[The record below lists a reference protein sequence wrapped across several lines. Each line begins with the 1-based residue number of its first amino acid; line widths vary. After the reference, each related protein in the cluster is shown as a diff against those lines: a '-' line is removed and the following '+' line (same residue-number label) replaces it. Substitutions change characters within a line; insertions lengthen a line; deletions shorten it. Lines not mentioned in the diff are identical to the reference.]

1 MSSNPLRLGKSIIV
15 SAPSG
20 AGKTTI
26 VHRLMTEIPALAFSI
41 SACSRSARPL
51 EQEGKDYYF
60 LGVEGFK
67 KAIENQEFIEW
78 EEVYTDHYYGT
89 LRREV
94 QRLWDEGKVIIFDV
108 DVVGGLNLKALFKE
122 HALSVFIKPPSVEIL
137 EKRLRARETES
148 EERIALRIKKSAWEL
163 SQAESFDVCILND
176 DLEKAVSDAKTQ
188 VTRFISSLKYA
199 CFLVRS
205 TPFIQGILCWPKE

>member
-1 MSSNPLRLGKSIIV
+1 MSSKPLRLGKSIIV

-26 VHRLMTEIPALAFSI
+26 VHRLMTKIPALAFSI
-41 SACSRSARPL
+41 SACSRSARPM

-122 HALSVFIKPPSVEIL
+122 HALSLFIKPPSVEIL

-163 SQAESFDVCILND
+163 SQAESFDVCILNE
-176 DLEKAVSDAKTQ
+176 DLEKAVSEAITQ
-188 VTRFISSLKYA
+188 VNQFISL
-199 CFLVRS
+199 
-205 TPFIQGILCWPKE
+205 

>member
-1 MSSNPLRLGKSIIV
+1 MSSKPLRLGKSIIV

-41 SACSRSARPL
+41 SACSRSARPM

-94 QRLWDEGKVIIFDV
+94 QRLWDEGRVIIFDV

-176 DLEKAVSDAKTQ
+176 DLEKAVSDAKIQ
-188 VTRFISSLKYA
+188 VKRFISS
-199 CFLVRS
+199 
-205 TPFIQGILCWPKE
+205 

>member
-26 VHRLMTEIPALAFSI
+26 VHRLMTEIPELAFSI
-41 SACSRSARPL
+41 SACSRSARPM

-148 EERIALRIKKSAWEL
+148 EERIALRIKKSGWEL

-176 DLEKAVSDAKTQ
+176 DLEKAVSDAKMQ
-188 VTRFISSLKYA
+188 VNRFITS
-199 CFLVRS
+199 
-205 TPFIQGILCWPKE
+205 

>member
-41 SACSRSARPL
+41 SACSRSARPM

-148 EERIALRIKKSAWEL
+148 EERIALRIKKSGWEL

-176 DLEKAVSDAKTQ
+176 DLEKAVSDAKMQ
-188 VTRFISSLKYA
+188 VTRFISS
-199 CFLVRS
+199 
-205 TPFIQGILCWPKE
+205 

>member
-41 SACSRSARPL
+41 SACSRSARPM
-51 EQEGKDYYF
+51 EKEGEDYYF

-148 EERIALRIKKSAWEL
+148 EERIALRIKKSGWEL

-176 DLEKAVSDAKTQ
+176 DLEKAVSEAKMQ
-188 VTRFISSLKYA
+188 VNRFISS
-199 CFLVRS
+199 
-205 TPFIQGILCWPKE
+205 

>member
-41 SACSRSARPL
+41 SACSRSARPM

-148 EERIALRIKKSAWEL
+148 EERIALRIKKSSWEL

-176 DLEKAVSDAKTQ
+176 DLEKAVLDAKTQ
-188 VTRFISSLKYA
+188 VIRFISS
-199 CFLVRS
+199 
-205 TPFIQGILCWPKE
+205 

>member
-1 MSSNPLRLGKSIIV
+1 MSSKPLRLGKSIIV

-26 VHRLMTEIPALAFSI
+26 VRRLMAEIPALAFSI
-41 SACSRSARPL
+41 SACSRSARPM

-60 LGVEGFK
+60 LGVDGFRQ
-67 KAIENQEFIEW
+67 AIANGEFIEW

-89 LRREV
+89 LKREV

-122 HALSVFIKPPSVEIL
+122 RALSVFIQPPSVEVL

-148 EERIALRIKKSAWEL
+148 EERITLRIKKSSWEL
-163 SQAESFDVCILND
+163 SQAESFDVCILNEH
-176 DLEKAVSDAKTQ
+176 LEVAVSEAITQ
-188 VTRFISSLKYA
+188 VNQFISL
-199 CFLVRS
+199 
-205 TPFIQGILCWPKE
+205 

>member
-41 SACSRSARPL
+41 SACSRSARPM

-60 LGVEGFK
+60 LGVDGFK
-67 KAIENQEFIEW
+67 KAIENHEFIEW

-89 LRREV
+89 LRQEV

-188 VTRFISSLKYA
+188 VTRFISS
-199 CFLVRS
+199 
-205 TPFIQGILCWPKE
+205 

>member
-1 MSSNPLRLGKSIIV
+1 MSSKPLRLGKSIIV

-26 VHRLMTEIPALAFSI
+26 VHRLMSEIPALAFSI
-41 SACSRSARPL
+41 SACSRSARPM

-176 DLEKAVSDAKTQ
+176 DLEKAVSDAKIQ
-188 VTRFISSLKYA
+188 VKRFISS
-199 CFLVRS
+199 
-205 TPFIQGILCWPKE
+205 

>member
-41 SACSRSARPL
+41 SACSRSARPM

-89 LRREV
+89 LRQEV

-188 VTRFISSLKYA
+188 VTRFISS
-199 CFLVRS
+199 
-205 TPFIQGILCWPKE
+205 

>member
-1 MSSNPLRLGKSIIV
+1 MSSKPLRLGKSIIV

-26 VHRLMTEIPALAFSI
+26 VHRLMTKIPALAFSI
-41 SACSRSARPL
+41 SACSRSARPM

-89 LRREV
+89 LSREV

-122 HALSVFIKPPSVEIL
+122 HALSVFIKPPSIEIL

-148 EERIALRIKKSAWEL
+148 EERIALRINKSSWEL
-163 SQAESFDVCILND
+163 SQAESFDVCIIND
-176 DLEKAVSDAKTQ
+176 DLEKAVSDAKMQ
-188 VTRFISSLKYA
+188 VKRFISS
-199 CFLVRS
+199 
-205 TPFIQGILCWPKE
+205 

>member
-1 MSSNPLRLGKSIIV
+1 MSSKPLRLGKSIIV

-26 VHRLMTEIPALAFSI
+26 VHRLMTETPALAFSI
-41 SACSRSARPL
+41 SACSRSARPM

-78 EEVYTDHYYGT
+78 EEVYTNHYYGT
-89 LRREV
+89 LSREV

-122 HALSVFIKPPSVEIL
+122 HALSVFIKPPSIEIL

-148 EERIALRIKKSAWEL
+148 EERIALRIKKSSWEL

-176 DLEKAVSDAKTQ
+176 DLEKAVSDAKMQ
-188 VTRFISSLKYA
+188 VKRFISS
-199 CFLVRS
+199 
-205 TPFIQGILCWPKE
+205 

>member
-26 VHRLMTEIPALAFSI
+26 VHRLMTEIPELAFSI
-41 SACSRSARPL
+41 SACSRSARPM

-122 HALSVFIKPPSVEIL
+122 HALSVFIKSPSVEIL

-148 EERIALRIKKSAWEL
+148 EERIALRIKKSGWEL
-163 SQAESFDVCILND
+163 SQAESFDICILND
-176 DLEKAVSDAKTQ
+176 DLEKAVSDAKMQ
-188 VTRFISSLKYA
+188 VNRFISS
-199 CFLVRS
+199 
-205 TPFIQGILCWPKE
+205 

>member
-1 MSSNPLRLGKSIIV
+1 MSSKPVKIEKSIIV

-26 VHRLMTEIPALAFSI
+26 VHRLMEEISPLAFSV
-41 SACSRSARPL
+41 SACSRNARPT
-51 EQEGKDYYF
+51 EEHGKDYYF

-67 KAIENQEFIEW
+67 QAIENEDFIEW

-89 LRREV
+89 LKREV
-94 QRLWDEGKVIIFDV
+94 QRLWDDGKVVVFDV

-122 HALSVFIKPPSVEIL
+122 HALSVFIKPPSIEIL

-148 EERIALRIKKSAWEL
+148 EERIALRIKKASWEL
-163 SQAESFDVCILND
+163 SQASTFDAVILND
-176 DLEKAVSDAKTQ
+176 ELDKAVAEAKTRVIQ
-188 VTRFISSLKYA
+188 FI
-199 CFLVRS
+199 
-205 TPFIQGILCWPKE
+205 TQ

>member
-1 MSSNPLRLGKSIIV
+1 MSSKPLRLGKSIIV

-26 VHRLMTEIPALAFSI
+26 VHRLMTKIPALAFSI
-41 SACSRSARPL
+41 SACSRSARPM

-89 LRREV
+89 LSREV

-122 HALSVFIKPPSVEIL
+122 HALSVFIKPPSKEIL

-148 EERIALRIKKSAWEL
+148 EERIALRIKKSSWEL
-163 SQAESFDVCILND
+163 SQAESFDVCILNE
-176 DLEKAVSDAKTQ
+176 DLEKAVSEAITQ
-188 VTRFISSLKYA
+188 VNQFISL
-199 CFLVRS
+199 
-205 TPFIQGILCWPKE
+205 

>member
-41 SACSRSARPL
+41 SACSRSARPM

-108 DVVGGLNLKALFKE
+108 DVVGGLNLKTLFKE

-188 VTRFISSLKYA
+188 VTRFISS
-199 CFLVRS
+199 
-205 TPFIQGILCWPKE
+205 

>member
-1 MSSNPLRLGKSIIV
+1 MSSKPLRLGKSIIV

-26 VHRLMTEIPALAFSI
+26 VHRLMTEIPTLAFSI
-41 SACSRSARPL
+41 SACSRNARPM

-137 EKRLRARETES
+137 EIRLRARETES

-176 DLEKAVSDAKTQ
+176 DLEKAVSEAITHVNQ
-188 VTRFISSLKYA
+188 FISL
-199 CFLVRS
+199 
-205 TPFIQGILCWPKE
+205 

>member
-41 SACSRSARPL
+41 SACSRSARPM

-148 EERIALRIKKSAWEL
+148 EKRIALRIKKSSWEL

-188 VTRFISSLKYA
+188 VTRFISS
-199 CFLVRS
+199 
-205 TPFIQGILCWPKE
+205 

>member
-1 MSSNPLRLGKSIIV
+1 MSSKPLRLGKSIIV

-26 VHRLMTEIPALAFSI
+26 VRRLMAEIPALAFSI
-41 SACSRSARPL
+41 SACSRSARPM

-60 LGVEGFK
+60 LGVEGFRQ
-67 KAIENQEFIEW
+67 AIANGEFIEW

-89 LRREV
+89 LKREV

-122 HALSVFIKPPSVEIL
+122 HALSVFIQPPSVEVL

-148 EERIALRIKKSAWEL
+148 EERIALRIKKSSWEL
-163 SQAESFDVCILND
+163 SQAESFDVCILNEH
-176 DLEKAVSDAKTQ
+176 LEVAVSEAITQ
-188 VTRFISSLKYA
+188 VNQFISL
-199 CFLVRS
+199 
-205 TPFIQGILCWPKE
+205 

>member
-1 MSSNPLRLGKSIIV
+1 MSSKPLRLGKSIIV

-41 SACSRSARPL
+41 SACSRSARPM

-108 DVVGGLNLKALFKE
+108 DVVGGLNLKSLFKE

-148 EERIALRIKKSAWEL
+148 EERIALRIKKSSWEL
-163 SQAESFDVCILND
+163 SQAESFDVCILNEH
-176 DLEKAVSDAKTQ
+176 LEVAVSEAITQ
-188 VTRFISSLKYA
+188 VNQFISL
-199 CFLVRS
+199 
-205 TPFIQGILCWPKE
+205 

>member
-122 HALSVFIKPPSVEIL
+122 HALSVFIQPPSVEVL

-148 EERIALRIKKSAWEL
+148 EERIALRIKKSSWEL
-163 SQAESFDVCILND
+163 SQAESFDVCILNEH
-176 DLEKAVSDAKTQ
+176 LEVAVSEAITQ
-188 VTRFISSLKYA
+188 VNQFISL
-199 CFLVRS
+199 
-205 TPFIQGILCWPKE
+205 

>member
-1 MSSNPLRLGKSIIV
+1 MSSKPVKIEKSIIV

-26 VHRLMTEIPALAFSI
+26 VHRLMDEISQLAFSV
-41 SACSRSARPL
+41 SACSRNARPT
-51 EQEGKDYYF
+51 EEHGKDYYF

-67 KAIENQEFIEW
+67 QAIENQDFIEW

-89 LRREV
+89 LKREV
-94 QRLWDEGKVIIFDV
+94 QRLWDDGKVVVFDV

-122 HALSVFIKPPSVEIL
+122 HALSVFIKPPSIEIL

-148 EERIALRIKKSAWEL
+148 EERIALRIKKASWEL
-163 SQAESFDVCILND
+163 SQASTFDAVILND
-176 DLEKAVSDAKTQ
+176 ELDKAVAEAKTRVIQ
-188 VTRFISSLKYA
+188 FI
-199 CFLVRS
+199 
-205 TPFIQGILCWPKE
+205 TQ

>member
-1 MSSNPLRLGKSIIV
+1 MSSKPLRLGKSIIV

-26 VHRLMTEIPALAFSI
+26 VHRLMTETPALAFSI
-41 SACSRSARPL
+41 SACSRSARPM

-122 HALSVFIKPPSVEIL
+122 HALSVFIKPPSIEIL

-148 EERIALRIKKSAWEL
+148 EERIALRIKKSSWEL
-163 SQAESFDVCILND
+163 SQAESFDVCILNE
-176 DLEKAVSDAKTQ
+176 DLEKAVSDAKMQ
-188 VTRFISSLKYA
+188 VKRFISS
-199 CFLVRS
+199 
-205 TPFIQGILCWPKE
+205 

>member
-1 MSSNPLRLGKSIIV
+1 MSSKPLRLGKSIIV

-26 VHRLMTEIPALAFSI
+26 VHRLMTKIPALAFSI
-41 SACSRSARPL
+41 SACSRSARPM

-148 EERIALRIKKSAWEL
+148 EERIALRIKKSSWEL

-188 VTRFISSLKYA
+188 VTRFISS
-199 CFLVRS
+199 
-205 TPFIQGILCWPKE
+205 

>member
-41 SACSRSARPL
+41 SACSRSARPM

-148 EERIALRIKKSAWEL
+148 EERIALRIKKSGWEL

-176 DLEKAVSDAKTQ
+176 DLEKAVSDTKTQ
-188 VTRFISSLKYA
+188 VTRFISS
-199 CFLVRS
+199 
-205 TPFIQGILCWPKE
+205 

>member
-41 SACSRSARPL
+41 SACSRSARPM

-67 KAIENQEFIEW
+67 KAIENHEFIEW

-89 LRREV
+89 LRQEV

-122 HALSVFIKPPSVEIL
+122 HALSLFIKPPSVEIL

-188 VTRFISSLKYA
+188 VTRFISS
-199 CFLVRS
+199 
-205 TPFIQGILCWPKE
+205 

>member
-41 SACSRSARPL
+41 SACSRSARPM

-108 DVVGGLNLKALFKE
+108 DVVGGLNLKALFKK

-188 VTRFISSLKYA
+188 VTRFISS
-199 CFLVRS
+199 
-205 TPFIQGILCWPKE
+205 

>member
-1 MSSNPLRLGKSIIV
+1 MSSKPLRLGKSIIV

-26 VHRLMTEIPALAFSI
+26 VRRLMTEIPALAFSI
-41 SACSRSARPL
+41 SACSRSARPM

-60 LGVEGFK
+60 LGADGFRQ
-67 KAIENQEFIEW
+67 AIANGEFIEW

-89 LRREV
+89 LKREV

-122 HALSVFIKPPSVEIL
+122 HALSVFIQPPSVEVL

-148 EERIALRIKKSAWEL
+148 EERIALRIKKSSWEL
-163 SQAESFDVCILND
+163 SQAESFDVCILNEH
-176 DLEKAVSDAKTQ
+176 LEVAVSEAITQ
-188 VTRFISSLKYA
+188 VNQFISL
-199 CFLVRS
+199 
-205 TPFIQGILCWPKE
+205 

>member
-41 SACSRSARPL
+41 SACSRSARPM

-122 HALSVFIKPPSVEIL
+122 HALSVFIKPPSLEIL

-148 EERIALRIKKSAWEL
+148 EERIALRIKKSTWEL

-176 DLEKAVSDAKTQ
+176 DLEKAVSAAKTQ
-188 VTRFISSLKYA
+188 VTRFISS
-199 CFLVRS
+199 
-205 TPFIQGILCWPKE
+205 

>member
-1 MSSNPLRLGKSIIV
+1 MSSKPLRLGKSIIV

-26 VHRLMTEIPALAFSI
+26 VHRLMTKIPALAFSI
-41 SACSRSARPL
+41 SACSRSARPM

-122 HALSVFIKPPSVEIL
+122 HALSLFIKPPSVEIL

-148 EERIALRIKKSAWEL
+148 EERIALRIKKSSWEL
-163 SQAESFDVCILND
+163 SQAESFDVCILNE
-176 DLEKAVSDAKTQ
+176 DLEKAVSEAITQ
-188 VTRFISSLKYA
+188 VNQFISL
-199 CFLVRS
+199 
-205 TPFIQGILCWPKE
+205 

>member
-1 MSSNPLRLGKSIIV
+1 MSSKPLRLGKSIIV

-41 SACSRSARPL
+41 SACSRSARPM

-67 KAIENQEFIEW
+67 KAIENHEFIEW

-188 VTRFISSLKYA
+188 VKRFISS
-199 CFLVRS
+199 
-205 TPFIQGILCWPKE
+205 

>member
-41 SACSRSARPL
+41 SACSRSARPM

-122 HALSVFIKPPSVEIL
+122 HALSLFIKPPSVEIL

-148 EERIALRIKKSAWEL
+148 EERIALRIKKSVWEL

-176 DLEKAVSDAKTQ
+176 DLEKAVLDAKTQ
-188 VTRFISSLKYA
+188 VIRFISS
-199 CFLVRS
+199 
-205 TPFIQGILCWPKE
+205 

>member
-1 MSSNPLRLGKSIIV
+1 MSSKPLRLGKSIIV

-26 VHRLMTEIPALAFSI
+26 VHRLMTETPALAFSI
-41 SACSRSARPL
+41 SACSRSARPM

-67 KAIENQEFIEW
+67 KAIANQEFIEW

-89 LRREV
+89 LSREV

-122 HALSVFIKPPSVEIL
+122 HALSVFIKPPSIEIL

-148 EERIALRIKKSAWEL
+148 EERIALRIKKSSWEL

-176 DLEKAVSDAKTQ
+176 DLEKAVSDAKMQ
-188 VTRFISSLKYA
+188 VKRFISS
-199 CFLVRS
+199 
-205 TPFIQGILCWPKE
+205 

>member
-1 MSSNPLRLGKSIIV
+1 MSSKPLRLGKSIIV

-26 VHRLMTEIPALAFSI
+26 VHRLMTKIPALAFSI
-41 SACSRSARPL
+41 SACSRSARPM

-89 LRREV
+89 LSREV

-122 HALSVFIKPPSVEIL
+122 HALSVFIKPPSIEIL

-148 EERIALRIKKSAWEL
+148 EERIALRIKKSSWEL
-163 SQAESFDVCILND
+163 SQAESFDVCILNE
-176 DLEKAVSDAKTQ
+176 DLEKAVSEAITQ
-188 VTRFISSLKYA
+188 VNQFISL
-199 CFLVRS
+199 
-205 TPFIQGILCWPKE
+205 

>member
-1 MSSNPLRLGKSIIV
+1 MSSKPLRLGKSIIV

-26 VHRLMTEIPALAFSI
+26 VRRLMAEIPALAFSI
-41 SACSRSARPL
+41 SACSRSARPM

-60 LGVEGFK
+60 LGVDGFRQ
-67 KAIENQEFIEW
+67 AIANGEFIEW

-89 LRREV
+89 LKREV

-122 HALSVFIKPPSVEIL
+122 HALSVFIQPPSVEVL

-148 EERIALRIKKSAWEL
+148 EERITLRIKKSSWEL
-163 SQAESFDVCILND
+163 SQAESFDVCILNEH
-176 DLEKAVSDAKTQ
+176 LEVAVSEAITQ
-188 VTRFISSLKYA
+188 LNQFISL
-199 CFLVRS
+199 
-205 TPFIQGILCWPKE
+205 

>member
-1 MSSNPLRLGKSIIV
+1 MSSKPLRLGKSIIV

-41 SACSRSARPL
+41 SACSRSARPM

-94 QRLWDEGKVIIFDV
+94 QRLWDEGRVIIFDV

-176 DLEKAVSDAKTQ
+176 DLEKAVSDAKIQ
-188 VTRFISSLKYA
+188 VKRFISSWK
-199 CFLVRS
+199 
-205 TPFIQGILCWPKE
+205 